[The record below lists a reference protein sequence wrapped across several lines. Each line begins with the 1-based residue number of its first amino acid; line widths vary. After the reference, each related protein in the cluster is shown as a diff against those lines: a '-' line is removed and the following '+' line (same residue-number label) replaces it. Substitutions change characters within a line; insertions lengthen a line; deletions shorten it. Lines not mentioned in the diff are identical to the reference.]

1 MAMQNWISHETSLE
15 SACCS
20 YSTHEDSPRRLAISL
35 LQGSRK
41 PTQKLDMMK
50 SVWLET
56 YFWGL
61 GNIWNYW
68 EYLRPSVLCHSK
80 LTKHHLLLSV
90 SWIRCVSLACKLS
103 MAGSTRYLC
112 GFHKSQ
118 LRAAIGCYYSVGKS
132 WRACYLV
139 TTGFERKW
147 VFEAVVIK
155 SEA

>member
-1 MAMQNWISHETSLE
+1 
-15 SACCS
+15 
-20 YSTHEDSPRRLAISL
+20 
-35 LQGSRK
+35 
-41 PTQKLDMMK
+41 MK
-50 SVWLET
+50 SMWLET

-68 EYLRPSVLCHSK
+68 EYLRPSVLCHHK
-80 LTKHHLLLSV
+80 LTKHHLLLSA

-155 SEA
+155 SEAQVQCCLCCLDGNRFINVFCINLAFISQPFCMFWGFFTLF